1 MGNMYQKRKG
11 RSWDLRKQSIE
22 LWPQWITILQ
32 KFNCELNIE
41 KPLIQLTTNEEKFK
55 KLEKFIYENNDTN
68 LRSLERDSIFIKNIN
83 KAFQTKNLKGM
94 ISLKDGRI
102 NAISLL
108 KTLDKYLKHKKINFL
123 EEEIINSYESKFQ
136 KDTEE
141 GTKNIKFYRLK
152 RTPLEIVNRLFFF
165 FFIGSFLFS
174 LSLTYSESK
183 LWFVLYVI
191 SAFSCVFYTPNRK
204 ALKELIAAWPN
215 IEDLIKGRSLWRKGK

>member
-1 MGNMYQKRKG
+1 M
-11 RSWDLRKQSIE
+11 
-22 LWPQWITILQ
+22 
-32 KFNCELNIE
+32 
-41 KPLIQLTTNEEKFK
+41 
-55 KLEKFIYENNDTN
+55 
-68 LRSLERDSIFIKNIN
+68 IN
-83 KAFQTKNLKGM
+83 KKDNSDPINNLEYEKV
-94 ISLKDGRI
+94 
-102 NAISLL
+102 
-108 KTLDKYLKHKKINFL
+108 L